1 MAVGSRQLAEEKGNK
16 SSIQFFYQSI
26 SFSLKKKSRIKK
38 TILALIRKEKKKA
51 GDISFIFCSDN
62 YLLALNKKFLKHDTL
77 TDVITFPYASPLTPL
92 QRRGEKGALSAE
104 IFISIPRVKENAKKF
119 GVLFENELRRVM
131 IHGALHLCG
140 YKDKTATLKKKMR
153 KREDYYLKLI
163 N

>member
-1 MAVGSRQLAEEKGNK
+1 MAIL
-16 SSIQFFYQSI
+16 FFSQDI
-26 SFSLKKKSRIKK
+26 SFSLKKKSKIKK
-38 TILALIRKEKKKA
+38 LILALIRKEKKKA
-51 GDISFIFCSDN
+51 GDISFIFCSDQF
-62 YLLALNKKFLKHDTL
+62 LLALNKKFLKHDTL
-77 TDVITFPYASPLTPL
+77 TDVITFDYTSPPGPL
-92 QRRGEKGALSAE
+92 SLKRRGGIGPVAIRGE

-153 KREDYYLKLI
+153 KREDYYLKLM